1 MYHSYKA
8 HITGKAQPSCSL
20 IPTSKPCQREL
31 LHGIDKFPSWYWSS
45 AVQLEMFL
53 NLPCRLR
60 PANSSSKQMQMNATT
75 GWQDFLPC
83 FQNVSMNSKHV
94 SSVHSSSPGQW
105 SLSVRFKLSGQ
116 WSGKERRRLNSK
128 VWSLGNSCCGMVT
141 SCSFFV
147 PFPMNCQSPAPSASE
162 SLCRYNILMCGF
174 RYNLHETIMLFRRRN
189 RSVLFPRSS

>member
-1 MYHSYKA
+1 MES
-8 HITGKAQPSCSL
+8 PSAPHGTDHLPCSL
-20 IPTSKPCQREL
+20 RCFWIFLAAFVNEWRIRLTVVVSRCRWMLPMADR
-31 LHGIDKFPSWYWSS
+31 ISS
-45 AVQLEMFL
+45 HV
-53 NLPCRLR
+53 
-60 PANSSSKQMQMNATT
+60 
-75 GWQDFLPC
+75 
-83 FQNVSMNSKHV
+83 FQNVYMNSKHV
-94 SSVHSSSPGQW
+94 SFFYTHGAWKVVLASGCW
-105 SLSVRFKLSGQ
+105 SVRFKLSGQ

>member
-1 MYHSYKA
+1 MESTSSPHGTD
-8 HITGKAQPSCSL
+8 HLLCSL
-20 IPTSKPCQREL
+20 RCFWIFRAAFVRLTVVVSRCRWMLPLADR
-31 LHGIDKFPSWYWSS
+31 ISS
-45 AVQLEMFL
+45 HVFRMCTWIQSMWVLSTQVVL
-53 NLPCRLR
+53 VSGRYQCVS
-60 PANSSSKQMQMNATT
+60 NSQ
-75 GWQDFLPC
+75 
-83 FQNVSMNSKHV
+83 VSGH
-94 SSVHSSSPGQW
+94 
-105 SLSVRFKLSGQ
+105 
-116 WSGKERRRLNSK
+116 WSGKEQRRLNSK

>member
-60 PANSSSKQMQMNATT
+60 PANSSSKQMQMNATYMA
-75 GWQDFLPC
+75 GRISSHV
-83 FQNVSMNSKHV
+83 FQNVYMNSKHV

-105 SLSVRFKLSGQ
+105 SLISAFQTLRSVVTGQ
-116 WSGKERRRLNSK
+116 AKNEGALIQKCDHWGTHAVEWWLH
-128 VWSLGNSCCGMVT
+128 
-141 SCSFFV
+141 V
-147 PFPMNCQSPAPSASE
+147 PFLSPFPW
-162 SLCRYNILMCGF
+162 IVKV
-174 RYNLHETIMLFRRRN
+174 LHLHPQKVHAAII
-189 RSVLFPRSS
+189 S

>member
-1 MYHSYKA
+1 MTSER
-8 HITGKAQPSCSL
+8 TL
-20 IPTSKPCQREL
+20 I
-31 LHGIDKFPSWYWSS
+31 LHGIAECPSWYWSS

-60 PANSSSKQMQMNATT
+60 QRMANSANSSSKQMQMNATYMA
-75 GWQDFLPC
+75 GRISSHV
-83 FQNVSMNSKHV
+83 FQNVYMNSKHV
-94 SSVHSSSPGQW
+94 SFFYTHGAWKVVLASGCW
-105 SLSVRFKLSGQ
+105 SVRFKLSGPPWQ
-116 WSGKERRRLNSK
+116 LHVCKERRRLNSK